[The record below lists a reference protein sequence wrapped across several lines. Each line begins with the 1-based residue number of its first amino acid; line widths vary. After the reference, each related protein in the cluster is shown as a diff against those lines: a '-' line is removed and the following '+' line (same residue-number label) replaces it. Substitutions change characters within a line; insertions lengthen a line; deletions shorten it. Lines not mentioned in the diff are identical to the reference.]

1 MKILKKKIFFLLII
15 FSYLICTQCAHQSS
29 DMADYCV
36 PQVCNYN
43 EPFSRNVQFPFLINN
58 DSMPSFCGYPGFDLL
73 CNEDDKLLIDL
84 PDLGAFTVKDIDYVN
99 QELWLNDPDDCLPR
113 KLISL
118 NGTSFVGKSSFL
130 PNFEQDYWFYNC
142 SNDYFNSSNHVNIR
156 VIECLSG
163 TNYGVFAIPLERSV
177 NSSLC
182 RKIGPIKVPIGPYEE
197 DFSSSL
203 RGDIRLTWYQPLEC
217 GECYERHGRCKFK
230 SNSNLEVE
238 CFNVPRQGFSR
249 NALVAIAFALA
260 APLGLVTFC
269 IVYFAVKAIIYRQRH
284 LRGVTPDLTAT
295 SQPQTVVR
303 GLDRAVIEAYPEV
316 VLGESRRL
324 PKPDDMNCPICLG
337 EYLPKES
344 LRTIPDCGHCFH
356 AECIDAWLHLNA
368 SCPICRN
375 APSKGPDNT
384 T

>member
-1 MKILKKKIFFLLII
+1 MPLI
-15 FSYLICTQCAHQSS
+15 
-29 DMADYCV
+29 
-36 PQVCNYN
+36 
-43 EPFSRNVQFPFLINN
+43 
-58 DSMPSFCGYPGFDLL
+58 G
-73 CNEDDKLLIDL
+73 
-84 PDLGAFTVKDIDYVN
+84 
-99 QELWLNDPDDCLPR
+99 
-113 KLISL
+113 KLIS
-118 NGTSFVGKSSFL
+118 
-130 PNFEQDYWFYNC
+130 
-142 SNDYFNSSNHVNIR
+142 
-156 VIECLSG
+156 
-163 TNYGVFAIPLERSV
+163 
-177 NSSLC
+177 
-182 RKIGPIKVPIGPYEE
+182 
-197 DFSSSL
+197 
-203 RGDIRLTWYQPLEC
+203 
-217 GECYERHGRCKFK
+217 
-230 SNSNLEVE
+230 
-238 CFNVPRQGFSR
+238 GFSR

-384 T
+384 TWSMCIMCSYMIKVRAHYYLPSIFY